1 MELKLPPNIQFF
13 IAVAVIYFAYGRSG
27 FVQERIMSHTYVN
40 EDGTTEKFV
49 YTVYILFFQ
58 CLCAVITSKLVIL
71 LLRLPG
77 NSAPITS
84 YFLVSATFIM
94 AQFFSVHSLLYVSYP
109 AAVLAKSCKP
119 IPVMLIGIFVLR
131 KHYTLSKYVYV
142 GMMCLGIV
150 FFSYNPNK
158 GTDHTTTLW
167 GYILLGVSLALDG
180 VTGNFQEKLVKLY
193 SPSSNQLMFYSN
205 FWASLLLFF
214 ALIFT
219 GEFGHALAFSSRHPE
234 IFEDLLWFGLCNAV
248 GQHAVYFLVRNFGA
262 LVLST
267 VTTTRKFFSILWSVV
282 WFGHPVTNLQWG
294 GVSLVFAS
302 LILDVYTP
310 KSHPKAEPLP
320 PGGTPVVPHK
330 EQHVESDAESRS
342 R

>member
-1 MELKLPPNIQFF
+1 MELKIPSNIQFL
-13 IAVAVIYFAYGRSG
+13 VAVVVIYVAYGRSA
-27 FVQERIMSHTYVN
+27 FVQERMMSHTYVN

-49 YTVYILFFQ
+49 YTVYLLFFQ
-58 CLCAVITSKLVIL
+58 TFCAVLTSKLVIF

-77 NSAPITS
+77 NAAPITS
-84 YFLVSATFIM
+84 YFLVSATFIL

-131 KHYTLSKYVYV
+131 KHYAFSKYVYV

-158 GTDHTTTLW
+158 GTDHATTMW
-167 GYILLGVSLALDG
+167 GYILLAASLGLDG

-193 SPSSNQLMFYSN
+193 SPSSNHLMYYSN
-205 FWASLLLFF
+205 LWASFLLFI
-214 ALIFT
+214 ALLFT
-219 GEFGHALAFSSRHPE
+219 GEFADAMSFSQRHPQV
-234 IFEDLLWFGLCNAV
+234 FDDLLWFGLCNAI

-282 WFGHPVTNLQWG
+282 WFGHPVTNLQWT
-294 GVSLVFAS
+294 GVFLVFAS
-302 LILDVYTP
+302 LILDVYKKTP
-310 KSHPKAEPLP
+310 PKAEPLSP
-320 PGGTPVVPHK
+320 ASPEVTHK
-330 EQHVESDAESRS
+330 EDVEARS